1 MEVTSL
7 VLLAYSLAQP
17 FLEKTQEGIARKI
30 GEDIWTL
37 MKKPFEKK
45 GIKQVDQYAQE
56 QKEDFKKEL
65 ESELNKNE
73 AFKVEL
79 QDLIEKAQ
87 KSLSEIS
94 QQNLNNYGEVEKQI
108 NIQNNSGNISM

>member
-79 QDLIEKAQ
+79 QDLIE
-87 KSLSEIS
+87 IS